1 MTLQVLNSCVIEE
14 QCGNFFCWCLRM
26 LVDSFI
32 ILDRYV
38 NMLICLGWVGPLI
51 VLLPYIVYRI
61 NYENEK
67 CWMDPGWSY
76 FVFWPNLVFWCI
88 LYSSSVF
95 FLATPVLAVI
105 TLNVFFLCQV
115 ITILKSKLETE
126 SNQLESSF
134 PVTVKSTKA
143 VLLLIPIFGL
153 QFLLLPIR
161 PSKGSNKLPILLI
174 IFFHF

>member
-1 MTLQVLNSCVIEE
+1 MASNIQFLVRMILVETFVNEKRL
-14 QCGNFFCWCLRM
+14 GRM
-26 LVDSFI
+26 LSFT
-32 ILDRYV
+32 
-38 NMLICLGWVGPLI
+38 GWGMPLL
-51 VLLPYIVYRI
+51 VTLPYIAYRI